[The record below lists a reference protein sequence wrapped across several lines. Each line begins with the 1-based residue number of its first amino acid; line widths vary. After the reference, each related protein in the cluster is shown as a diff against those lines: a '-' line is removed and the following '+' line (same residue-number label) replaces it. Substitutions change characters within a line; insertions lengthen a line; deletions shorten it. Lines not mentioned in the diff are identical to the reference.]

1 MNYLK
6 KNSITMIRKEEE
18 TMKRNNDTLKE
29 IIRVTGKI
37 ALEVALIIILK
48 RFRGGSFW
56 K

>member
-1 MNYLK
+1 
-6 KNSITMIRKEEE
+6 MIRKEDEK
-18 TMKRNNDTLKE
+18 MKTNKDTLKE
-29 IIRVTGKI
+29 IAKVAGKI